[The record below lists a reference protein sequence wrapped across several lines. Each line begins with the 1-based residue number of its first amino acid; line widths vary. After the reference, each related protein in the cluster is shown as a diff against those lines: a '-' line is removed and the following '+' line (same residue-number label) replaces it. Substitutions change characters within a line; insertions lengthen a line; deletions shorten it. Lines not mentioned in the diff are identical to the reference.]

1 MKSIEEV
8 KAEITNNSNN
18 VTLSNGQ
25 SIYIDRITSNKAVIV
40 YVKDEKN
47 PYGFKKVV
55 SVPKQAD
62 KAFIIECIEDYADFI
77 DMPNLVNYS
86 KSEEY
91 NKACSS
97 LIEEI
102 ADAIL
107 NEPTT
112 PEVEIEEVEAKEVIN
127 YEIEEGHIS
136 YVTLHVDK
144 KNIGPQYRATEQQL
158 NFINALVK
166 KNRSHQIL
174 NEYYMKHFVSKKLAS
189 KIIELMQS
197 QSIIRM
203 IIKGEMSQK
212 EAYNKLMTLI
222 NE

>member
-1 MKSIEEV
+1 MKSVEEV

-47 PYGFKKVV
+47 PYGFKKIV
-55 SVPKQAD
+55 SVPKAAD
-62 KAFIIECIEDYADFI
+62 RDSMIEHIEEYADL
-77 DMPNLVNYS
+77 DMPSLVG
-86 KSEEY
+86 KSMSEY
-91 NKACSS
+91 KNEISS
-97 LIEEI
+97 INAEI

-107 NEPTT
+107 NEPRT
-112 PEVEIEEVEAKEVIN
+112 PEVEAKQSIN

-136 YVTLHVDK
+136 YVTLHVN
-144 KNIGPQYRATEQQL
+144 KNIDPQYRATEQQL
-158 NFINALVK
+158 SFISALAK
-166 KNRSHQIL
+166 KDRSHQIL
-174 NEYYMKHFVSKKLAS
+174 DDYYMKHFVSKKLAS

>member
-1 MKSIEEV
+1 MKSVEEI
-8 KAEITNNSNN
+8 KEEITKNSNS
-18 VTLSNGQ
+18 VELSNGQ

-40 YVKDEKN
+40 YVKDDKN

-102 ADAIL
+102 ANIIL
-107 NEPTT
+107 
-112 PEVEIEEVEAKEVIN
+112 
-127 YEIEEGHIS
+127 
-136 YVTLHVDK
+136 K
-144 KNIGPQYRATEQQL
+144 K
-158 NFINALVK
+158 
-166 KNRSHQIL
+166 
-174 NEYYMKHFVSKKLAS
+174 
-189 KIIELMQS
+189 
-197 QSIIRM
+197 
-203 IIKGEMSQK
+203 
-212 EAYNKLMTLI
+212 
-222 NE
+222 

>member
-8 KAEITNNSNN
+8 KAEITNNSYSI
-18 VTLSNGQ
+18 TLSNGQ
-25 SIYIDRITSNKAVIV
+25 TIYIDRITSNKAVIV
-40 YVKDEKN
+40 YIKDEKN

-55 SVPKQAD
+55 SVPKAAD
-62 KAFIIECIEDYADFI
+62 RDTIIEHIEEYAQL
-77 DMPNLVNYS
+77 DMPSLVG
-86 KSEEY
+86 KSMSEY
-91 NKACSS
+91 KNEISS
-97 LIEEI
+97 INAEI

-136 YVTLHVDK
+136 YVTLRVDK
-144 KNIGPQYRATEQQL
+144 NIDSQYRATEQQL
-158 NFINALVK
+158 SFINALAK

-174 NEYYMKHFVSKKLAS
+174 DDYYMKYFVSKKLAS

-203 IIKGEMSQK
+203 IKKGEISQK
-212 EAYNKLMTLI
+212 EAYNNLMSLI

>member
-1 MKSIEEV
+1 MKSVEEV

-40 YVKDEKN
+40 YVKDDKN

-55 SVPKQAD
+55 SVPKAAD
-62 KAFIIECIEDYADFI
+62 RDSMIEHIAEYIDL
-77 DMPNLVNYS
+77 DMPSLVG
-86 KSEEY
+86 KSMSEY
-91 NKACSS
+91 KNEISS
-97 LIEEI
+97 INAEI

-174 NEYYMKHFVSKKLAS
+174 DEYYMKHFVSKKLAS
-189 KIIELMQS
+189 KIIDLMQS

-203 IIKGEMSQK
+203 IKKGEISQK
-212 EAYNKLMTLI
+212 EAYNKLMSLI